1 MRSSFLFFLG
11 GLCAVATAAPAAPID
26 PGVARLGQAITA
38 YEKKDFATV
47 VRLLS
52 ESGQPAKL
60 RDYVVYY
67 LANAE
72 LVTNNGDAAVRDLAH
87 YSENPIANS
96 PLGGK
101 IQLLYA
107 RALLGQPNAM
117 SAMNGKAREILQSNY
132 AALPQPDGDFA
143 LGQAFE
149 ATGFPKQAVVSYQR
163 VYFLAPTSDVSERAR
178 IALDRLESSMGKDFP
193 VAPGRERLQRADAL
207 LSAKQYPKARAEYA
221 MLAAELTGA
230 DREAAESGVGAALL
244 LGGDPAGSMNYLSP
258 LKPEDADAAAERLY
272 YLTEDY
278 RKLNDDSSMLDTV
291 HQMGELY
298 PVSPWRLKAL
308 IAAGNQFLTTQDQ
321 AQYVPLF
328 RAAAESFPGDNA
340 AASCEWH
347 VVWAAWLDH
356 SPQRVSLL
364 KEQVEKFPND
374 THVSDAL
381 FFLARAAEEASDY
394 AAARAY
400 YERLNI
406 RFPHY
411 YYAGIART
419 KLMESKYVSAK
430 ADPAVRAWLMEVT
443 DPNVT
448 AATPTDIVSIP
459 NDATRQR
466 IERGRLLINA
476 GMTTAAVQE
485 LEFGAKQEN
494 EQATILAME
503 LSRSMPTPYL
513 AMRVM
518 KRFGG
523 DYLSLPYEKATRP
536 FWEMLF
542 PLPFEASVKTSAVA
556 HDLDPY
562 AVAGLIRQE
571 SEFNPTAK
579 SAYAYGLM
587 QVRPATGKMVGKTE
601 GMKTVS
607 TSNLFNPDTNIR
619 LGTEY
624 LRTELS
630 HWDGDWIKTLAAYN
644 AGPGRVRQWIDR
656 YGDSDPAEFLENI
669 PFDETRNYVQAVLR
683 NQQVYRELYG
693 TNKVTLA
700 SAPVD
705 TAEVPPAKI
714 ANIPVA
720 AKVVATHPGRISLSK
735 KAAAARKATSRS
747 KSTAAGA
754 TVSSGGKSTT
764 RKPASKSSS
773 SAKKSTTS
781 SITTKHA
788 AA

>member
-1 MRSSFLFFLG
+1 MKTLLVFVAV
-11 GLCAVATAAPAAPID
+11 GLCAAAPVD
-26 PGVARLGQAITA
+26 SGVARLGQAITA
-38 YEKKDFATV
+38 YEKKDFAAAA
-47 VRLLS
+47 RLLS

-60 RDYVVYY
+60 RDYVAYY

-72 LVTNNGDAAVRDLAH
+72 LVTGNGEAALHDLSH
-87 YSENPIANS
+87 YSENPVPNS

-107 RALLGQPNAM
+107 KALMGQPNA
-117 SAMNGKAREILQSNY
+117 ATAANAKAREILQNNY
-132 AALPQPDGDFA
+132 ALLPQPDGDFA
-143 LGQAFE
+143 LGQTFE
-149 ATGFPKQAVVSYQR
+149 ATGFPKEAVVNYQR
-163 VYFLAPTSDVSERAR
+163 VYFLAPASDLSEKAR
-178 IALDRLESSMGKDFP
+178 IALDRLETSMGKDYP
-193 VAPGRERLQRADAL
+193 EAPGRERLQRADAL

-230 DREAAESGVGAALL
+230 DREVAESGVGAALFL
-244 LGGDPAGSMNYLSP
+244 DGDAAGSANYLSP
-258 LKPEDADAAAERLY
+258 LKPEDAEAAAKRLY

-278 RKLNDDSSMLDTV
+278 RKLNDDSSMLDSV
-291 HQMGELY
+291 HQLGDRY

-308 IAAGNQFLTTQDQ
+308 IAAGNQFLMTQDR

-340 AASCEWH
+340 AAGCEWH
-347 VVWAAWLDH
+347 VVWAAWLDR
-356 SPQRVSLL
+356 SPQRVALL

-381 FFLARAAEEASDY
+381 FFLARAAEDASDH

-400 YERLNI
+400 YERLSI

-411 YYAGIART
+411 YYAGVART
-419 KLMESKYVSAK
+419 KLTEAK
-430 ADPAVRAWLMEVT
+430 FVAAKPDPAVRSWLEEVT
-443 DPNVT
+443 DPDVT
-448 AATPTDIVSIP
+448 AATPTDIAAIP

-466 IERGRLLINA
+466 IERGRLLIAA

-485 LEFGAKQEN
+485 LEFGAKQAN

-542 PLPFEASVKTSAVA
+542 PLPYEESVKTNAVA

-579 SAYAYGLM
+579 SPYAYGLM
-587 QVRPATGKMVGKTE
+587 QVRPTTGKSMGKSEGIKVVG
-601 GMKTVS
+601 
-607 TSNLFNPDTNIR
+607 TSSLYNPDTNIK

-624 LRTELS
+624 LKTELS

-644 AGPGRVRQWIDR
+644 AGPGRVRQWVDQ
-656 YGDSDPAEFLENI
+656 YGDTDPAEFLENI

-693 TNKVTLA
+693 TSKVTLA
-700 SAPVD
+700 SAPAD

-720 AKVVATHPGRISLSK
+720 TRVVATHPGRISLSK
-735 KAAAARKATSRS
+735 KAAAARKATARS
-747 KSTAAGA
+747 KSTAHPSA
-754 TVSSGGKSTT
+754 VSSNAKSTAK
-764 RKPASKSSS
+764 KPAGKGSS

-781 SITTKHA
+781 SVTTKHA